1 MGMRVTLRPDERI
14 IVNGAVIKNGGRTA
28 AIIIDGPAQVLREPM
43 VMHPDTAAKSPSRQA
58 YYLCML
64 AYIDPANEE
73 AHRQSFVS
81 WMSEVID
88 AFEAPAAKLACAEA
102 LMMAG
107 RRDYFRALQ
116 QLRVVI
122 EYEDG
127 ALARQAA

>member
-14 IVNGAVIKNGGRTA
+14 IINGAVVRNGGRTA
-28 AIIIDGPAQVLREPM
+28 SIIVDGAAQVLREQM
-43 VMHPDTAAKSPSRQA
+43 VMHPETAAKSPSRQA
-58 YYLCML
+58 YYLAML

-73 AHRQSFVS
+73 THRQAFVT

-107 RRDYFRALQ
+107 RREYFRALQ
-116 QLRVVI
+116 QLRSLI

-127 ALARQAA
+127 AILRHAA